1 MQIPRW
7 QTISSSVSFIKAKLR
22 QMFCKILVDKQYHHQ
37 YFFITAKL
45 RQNSRWQTI
54 SSSVTAQKNSPH
66 QTNIC
71 AAIPYKHKEMHKIK
85 KKTQNC
91 CKNVIFILLSS
102 LGTSSIEL
110 LLDAGDREIYQAG
123 YILPKNGS
131 PGSPD
136 FANFF
141 RIICQ
146 ILSW

>member
-1 MQIPRW
+1 
-7 QTISSSVSFIKAKLR
+7 
-22 QMFCKILVDKQYHHQ
+22 
-37 YFFITAKL
+37 
-45 RQNSRWQTI
+45 
-54 SSSVTAQKNSPH
+54 
-66 QTNIC
+66 
-71 AAIPYKHKEMHKIK
+71 MHKIK

-141 RIICQ
+141 GFFTKF
-146 ILSW
+146 